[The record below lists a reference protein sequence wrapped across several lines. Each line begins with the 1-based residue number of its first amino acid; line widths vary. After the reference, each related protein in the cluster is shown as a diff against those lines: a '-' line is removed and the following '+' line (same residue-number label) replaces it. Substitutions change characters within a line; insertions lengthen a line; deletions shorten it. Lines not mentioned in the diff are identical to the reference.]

1 MIDNLL
7 RGVRGL
13 LAVISVLSGV
23 LLSLSVA
30 LNFANVIGRYFF
42 NASIPWAEE
51 AMLFLMVGCVFLGNG
66 LVAWSGRYIRMDII
80 VNLLP
85 AKVRA
90 VLELLSDLVFLATTV
105 AIVVF
110 AWPVIRDLAAFDQ
123 RSQAADFRSSF
134 RRPWS
139 RSGSRSW
146 LSWSPCDSSPPIK
159 RRQSASSA
167 SLRTARTDY
176 GWKRHRCWQHLRL
189 FHSAHAAADPGAAD
203 FPRSAR
209 DLPDAVLFVADVPT
223 EAIQTYCSAGS
234 TISRCWPCRSSSWRA
249 RSWRRAASRAGWSSG

>member
-1 MIDNLL
+1 MIEKLL
-7 RGVRGL
+7 WGVRGL

-30 LNFANVIGRYFF
+30 LNFANVVGRYFF

-90 VLELLSDLVFLATTV
+90 LLELFSELVFLATTV
-105 AIVVF
+105 TIVVF

-123 RSQAADFRSSF
+123 RSQAADFPLVIPQALIPIGLSIMAFLVAVRLITAN
-134 RRPWS
+134 RR
-139 RSGSRSW
+139 
-146 LSWSPCDSSPPIK
+146 
-159 RRQSASSA
+159 
-167 SLRTARTDY
+167 AR
-176 GWKRHRCWQHLRL
+176 
-189 FHSAHAAADPGAAD
+189 P
-203 FPRSAR
+203 
-209 DLPDAVLFVADVPT
+209 
-223 EAIQTYCSAGS
+223 AGS
-234 TISRCWPCRSSSWRA
+234 
-249 RSWRRAASRAGWSSG
+249 GH